1 MVLLVVRLVL
11 TPQLARNPVGTHV
24 PLVVHYQAQVA
35 ALQIP
40 MAHKN
45 HVTVGT
51 HVLLEEH
58 YLGLGV
64 IPVILHVVVC
74 LILTQ
79 NSLQN

>member
-1 MVLLVVRLVL
+1 MILLVVLLVLTVQLV
-11 TPQLARNPVGTHV
+11 RNPVGTHV
-24 PLVVHYQAQVA
+24 LLVVHYLAQVA

-40 MAHKN
+40 MVHKN
-45 HVTVGT
+45 HVRVRII
-51 HVLLEEH
+51 VLLEEH

-74 LILTQ
+74 LILIQ